1 MGDLDVLKKIV
12 DRGYREP
19 APEINPDEFQKAID
33 SRRSVRVYTD
43 EPVPEEIMRKC
54 IDNALLA
61 PNSSNLQ
68 PWEFYWVRS
77 ADKKEE
83 LAKICMGQSAATT
96 AQELVVCV
104 ARPDRWKEIQQDMLK
119 SFDESGEDIPKG
131 AYIYYR
137 KIVPLAYTQGFL
149 GLFGL
154 FKKVLFFFQGF
165 TKVTPRE
172 PTSHNDMRV
181 WAHKSTALA
190 CENLMLSLRAYGYDS
205 CPMEGHDSK
214 RVKKLLGLGGKAE
227 ICMVVSAGKRAK
239 NGIFSERLRMDSSK
253 FVFEI

>member
-1 MGDLDVLKKIV
+1 MSDLDILTKIPDV
-12 DRGYREP
+12 KYREP
-19 APEINPDEFQKAID
+19 APEIDASEFQKVIE

-43 EPVPEEIMRKC
+43 EPVPEDVMRKC

-68 PWEFYWVRS
+68 CWEFYWVR
-77 ADKKEE
+77 DKEKKKE
-83 LAKICMGQSAATT
+83 LAKICMGQSAAST

-104 ARPDRWKEIQQDMLK
+104 ARMDKWKEIQKQMIT
-119 SFDESGEDIPKG
+119 SFDAQGDVPKG
-131 AYIYYR
+131 AYTYYQ
-137 KIVPLAYTQGFL
+137 KIVPLAYNQGPL

-154 FKKVLFFFQGF
+154 LKKLVFFFQGL

-172 PTSHNDMRV
+172 PTSYNDMRV
-181 WAHKSTALA
+181 WAHKTTALG

-214 RVKKLLGLGGKAE
+214 RVKKLLNLPKKAE
-227 ICMVVSAGKRAK
+227 ICMVVSAGKRAE
-239 NGIFSERLRMDSSK
+239 NGIFSPQVRMPK
-253 FVFEI
+253 KQFVFEV